1 MVTRVV
7 ARYIRITP
15 RKFRQIIPFIK
26 GKNPELALAI
36 LMNVNKKAAQC
47 GIEVLKSAIANVKR
61 IPGIDPSTVY
71 ISKVVADCGPS
82 LKRFR
87 AASMGRAS
95 MIKKRTSHITMEI
108 EQMSAEQAAQKQ
120 AAAGQAAHEAPA
132 KEAAAKKRKAGASAK
147 KAKPQ
152 HHEAKKGK

>member
-15 RKFRQIIPFIK
+15 RKFRQIIPMIK

-61 IPGIDPSTVY
+61 IPDMDPSTVY
-71 ISKVVADCGPS
+71 ISKVVADCGPQ

-95 MIKKRTSHITMEI
+95 TIRKRTSHITLEI
-108 EQMSAEQAAQKQ
+108 EQAPAEQAAGKR
-120 AAAGQAAHEAPA
+120 AAAGKAAHEAPA
-132 KEAAAKKRKAGASAK
+132 KEASAKKHKARPEAK
-147 KAKPQ
+147 KAKPR
-152 HHEAKKGK
+152 HEAKKGK

>member
-7 ARYIRITP
+7 AKYIRITP
-15 RKFRQIIPFIK
+15 RKFRQVIPMIK

-36 LMNVNKKAAQC
+36 LMNVNKKAAKC

-61 IPGIDPSTVY
+61 IQGIDPSTVY
-71 ISKVVADCGPS
+71 ISKVVADCGPQ

-87 AASMGRAS
+87 AASMGRAAS
-95 MIKKRTSHITMEI
+95 IRKRTSHITLEI
-108 EQMSAEQAAQKQ
+108 DQMSAEQAAQKQ
-120 AAAGQAAHEAPA
+120 AAPAQAAHEAPA
-132 KEAAAKKRKAGASAK
+132 KEAAAKKRKAAPAVK

-152 HHEAKKGK
+152 HEAKKGK